1 MRNKKLNILILF
13 LVAFIIFITGCMQ
26 GGAPVNEGS
35 KPSNEIEETEVKE
48 ATEAIKTTE
57 TTEATDETDEINEKD
72 ESDEI
77 DETTDEID
85 EFAYYTDPQDV
96 AEYIHTYNKLPVNFI
111 TKKEA
116 IDLGWNSEKG
126 NLWDVTDKMSI
137 GGDRFGN
144 KEGLLP
150 NLKGRTYYECD
161 VNYEGGFR
169 GAERIVFSNDGLIF
183 YTEDHYKSFTQ
194 LY

>member
-1 MRNKKLNILILF
+1 MRNKKFNILILF

-57 TTEATDETDEINEKD
+57 TTEATDETE
-72 ESDEI
+72 
-77 DETTDEID
+77 EID

>member
-1 MRNKKLNILILF
+1 
-13 LVAFIIFITGCMQ
+13 MQ
-26 GGAPVNEGS
+26 GGAPVNEGN

-57 TTEATDETDEINEKD
+57 TTEATDETDEINEKY

-77 DETTDEID
+77 DETDEID
-85 EFAYYTDPQDV
+85 EFAYYTDPQEV